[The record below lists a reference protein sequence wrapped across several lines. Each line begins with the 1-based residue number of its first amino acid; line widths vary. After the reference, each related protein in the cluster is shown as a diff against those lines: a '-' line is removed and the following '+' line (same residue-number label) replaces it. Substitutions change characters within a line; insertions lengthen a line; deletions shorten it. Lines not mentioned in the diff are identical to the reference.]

1 MKKNVLLIC
10 CFFLAAVWSNSFAQ
24 TGNGSILL
32 EPLDSTTHQKP
43 RSIIEIPVATL
54 DGLVLTFDYLE
65 ATVSQ
70 VIISDQ
76 NTNAILYSES
86 FASTTEVVVDLED
99 EGIGEGSYTL
109 WLFAFG
115 KWWWGEFVIEEE

>member
-1 MKKNVLLIC
+1 MKNKFCLVFSLL
-10 CFFLAAVWSNSFAQ
+10 LMATGSVWAQ
-24 TGNGSILL
+24 N
-32 EPLDSTTHQKP
+32 PKD
-43 RSIIEIPVATL
+43 IPVVLTPNDSLYWPKTIIVCPTATL
-54 DGLVLTFDYLE
+54 DGTVLTFDFPE

>member
-1 MKKNVLLIC
+1 MKNKFCLVFSLLLIVSGS
-10 CFFLAAVWSNSFAQ
+10 VWA
-24 TGNGSILL
+24 
-32 EPLDSTTHQKP
+32 QKP
-43 RSIIEIPVATL
+43 KDIPLTVNPDDTLSVPKSIIICPTATL
-54 DGLVLTFDYLE
+54 DGTILTFDFPE

-70 VIISDQ
+70 VIISDP

-99 EGIGEGSYTL
+99 EGISEGSYTL

>member
-1 MKKNVLLIC
+1 MKNKFCLVFSLL
-10 CFFLAAVWSNSFAQ
+10 LMATGSVWAQ
-24 TGNGSILL
+24 KPKDIPVIITPS
-32 EPLDSTTHQKP
+32 DSVDSP
-43 RSIIEIPVATL
+43 RSIILCPTATL
-54 DGLVLTFDYLE
+54 NGAELTFNFPE

>member
-1 MKKNVLLIC
+1 MKNKFCLVFSLL
-10 CFFLAAVWSNSFAQ
+10 LMATGSVWAQ
-24 TGNGSILL
+24 NPKDIPVILTPGDSIYR
-32 EPLDSTTHQKP
+32 PK
-43 RSIIEIPVATL
+43 SIILVPTATL
-54 DGLVLTFDYLE
+54 DGTVLTFDFPE

-70 VIISDQ
+70 VIISEQ